1 MQTDPTTAPAPSDR
15 ALRDDIRRLGEQL
28 GETLERQE
36 GAQFLELVEAVR
48 AAAKDARRDHDL
60 TGLRSLVEPL
70 ELPVTIRLVRAFSS
84 FFHLAN
90 LAEQVHRAAV
100 PEPPTAGV
108 APFVDPEPFGPTPD
122 EQAVAD
128 VVASLDVRPVFT
140 AHPTEA
146 TRRTVSYKRRQ
157 IAQLLRD
164 RSDLRLDDRARI
176 RIDEHVRQTID
187 LLWQTDELRIDKP
200 TPVDE
205 ARNTIRLL
213 EGLRRDVVPR
223 VLEDFARELRP
234 GAQESAWRLRPLR
247 FGTWVGGDRDG
258 NPNVTAQVTREV
270 LDMQRAAGIHAAMDD
285 VAVLVDELTVSSRI
299 AGHSDELTELNERYR
314 QSFPEVH
321 QYSVRLRAEEPYR
334 LALKYVHERLA
345 RSLRSAGDP
354 SGYRRVEELVDDL
367 VILRDSLCAHDGER
381 IAEGPLD
388 RMLRVLVAHGFTLA
402 TMDVREDAGRL
413 HELIEE
419 LFVRL
424 GHPPGHVAASRAE
437 RARRLADEL
446 ESGRPLSRRSTV
458 TDEATRS
465 TFETFGVIAEAVER
479 DGADAI
485 ESFIVSMTEG
495 EDDLLAAAVLA
506 ADAGLIDLHEARA
519 DIGLVPLFET
529 VTSLRRCGP
538 ILDRLLSLPS
548 YRRIVA
554 LRGDLQEVMLGYSD
568 SNKVGGTVTSRWEIH
583 RAMRTLRDVAAR
595 HGVRLCL
602 FHGRGGTA
610 GRGGGPTHDAILAQ
624 PAGVLHGA
632 IKITEQGEVISDK
645 YGIAELA
652 EQNLRRTIGA
662 VTAASLYHLE
672 SRVDDD
678 TLGRWDTIMELVSR
692 AANHAY
698 LELVGHPSMVQY
710 FLTSTPV
717 EELAALN
724 IGSRPARRRG
734 GTGEPGLGDLRAI
747 PWVFGWTQSRQN
759 VPGWFGLG
767 TGLAA
772 AREAGHGDDLA
783 EMAEHWAFFADLL
796 SNVEMVMFKT
806 DLSIAGQYVDRL
818 VAPDDAAPF
827 DLIRSEFVRTREELA
842 RTTGAGKL
850 LEQHPVLARTLEVR
864 DTYLEPLHALQVEL
878 LARTRSTHDGDE
890 QLPGLRRALLLTI
903 NGIAAGLRNTG

>member
-1 MQTDPTTAPAPSDR
+1 VEPEQTTHDDPGRDR
-15 ALRDDIRRLGEQL
+15 ALREDIRRLGDQL

-36 GAQFLELVEAVR
+36 GSEFLALVEEVR
-48 AAAKDARRDHDL
+48 AAAKLARRDHDAAE
-60 TGLRSLVEPL
+60 LRALVEPL
-70 ELPVTIRLVRAFSS
+70 ELPATIRLVRAFSS

-100 PEPPTAGV
+100 PEPPVARI
-108 APFVDPEPFGPTPD
+108 APFVDLEPPGAAPD
-122 EQAVAD
+122 PDAVRR
-128 VVASLDVRPVFT
+128 VVTDLDVRPVFT

-146 TRRTVSYKRRQ
+146 TRRTVAHKRRQ
-157 IAQLLRD
+157 IAALLRRRAD
-164 RSDLRLDDRARI
+164 PRLDERERE
-176 RIDEHVRQTID
+176 RIDDHVRQTID
-187 LLWQTDELRIDKP
+187 LLWQTDELRIDRP

-205 ARNTIRLL
+205 ARNIIRLI
-213 EGLRRDVVPR
+213 EALRRDVVPR
-223 VLEDFARELRP
+223 LLEDFSRELRP
-234 GAQESAWRLRPLR
+234 GPDASAWRLRPLR

-258 NPNVTAQVTREV
+258 NPNVTADVTREV
-270 LDMQRAAGIHAAMDD
+270 LEMQRHAGISAAMDD
-285 VAVLVDELTVSSRI
+285 VATLVDELTVSSRI
-299 AGHSDELTELNERYR
+299 AGRSDELAALNERYR
-314 QSFPEVH
+314 EWFPEVH
-321 QYSVRLRAEEPYR
+321 QHSVRLRAEEPYR

-345 RSLRSAGDP
+345 RSLGSAVDP
-354 SGYRRVEELVDDL
+354 AGYGRVEELIDDL
-367 VILRDSLCAHDGER
+367 VTLRDSLCAHKGER

-402 TMDVREDAGRL
+402 TMDVREDARRL
-413 HELIEE
+413 HELVEE

-424 GHPPGHVAASRAE
+424 GDPPGHVTASHAE
-437 RARRLADEL
+437 RTRRLASEL
-446 ESGRPLSRRSTV
+446 SSGRPISRRRT
-458 TDEATRS
+458 TLDEATRS
-465 TFETFGVIAEAVER
+465 TFDTFEVIAEAVER

-495 EDDLLAAAVLA
+495 EDDVLAAAVLA
-506 ADAGLIDLHEARA
+506 ADAGLIDLHAGRA

-548 YRRIVA
+548 YRRIVE

-583 RAMRTLRDVAAR
+583 RAMRTLRDVAQR
-595 HGVRLCL
+595 HGIRLRL

-645 YGIAELA
+645 YGMTELA

-672 SRVDDD
+672 SRVDVD
-678 TLGRWDTIMELVSR
+678 TLRRWDSVMELISR
-692 AANHAY
+692 AANAAY
-698 LELVGHPSMVQY
+698 LELVGHPSIVRY
-710 FLTSTPV
+710 FFASTPV

-734 GTGEPGLGDLRAI
+734 GDPGLGDLRAI

-772 AREAGHGDDLA
+772 ARAAGHAA
-783 EMAEHWAFFADLL
+783 ELSEMSRHWAFFADLL

-806 DLSIAGQYVDRL
+806 DLSIADQYVTRL
-818 VAPDDAAPF
+818 VPPADTGPF
-827 DLIRSEFVRTREELA
+827 DVIRTEFVRTREELA
-842 RTTGAGKL
+842 RTTGTGEL
-850 LEQHPVLARTLEVR
+850 LGQHPELARTLEVR
-864 DTYLEPLHALQVEL
+864 DAYLEPLHALQVEL
-878 LARTRSTHDGDE
+878 LARTRDAHDDDE
-890 QLPGLRRALLLTI
+890 QLPGLRRALLLTV